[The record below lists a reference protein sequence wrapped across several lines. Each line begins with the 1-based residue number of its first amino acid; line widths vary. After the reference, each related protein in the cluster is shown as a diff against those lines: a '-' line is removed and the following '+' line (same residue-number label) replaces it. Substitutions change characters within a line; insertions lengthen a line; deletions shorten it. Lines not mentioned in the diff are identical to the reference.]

1 MCMIEGLENVLGTSD
16 EHSIHEK
23 SSILSTSSTSR
34 SSRNFFDFGG
44 VSKSQRLNGPS
55 QMSQGGIN
63 LSNVSYL
70 DVSADLNK
78 GEPEQDLIA
87 VGEKMVPLNQVFYI
101 TDMVVINNALAGKLI
116 KCSLEESSIMVRSS
130 KDKLYDSS
138 E

>member
-44 VSKSQRLNGPS
+44 VSKSQRLNGAS

-63 LSNVSYL
+63 LNNVSYL

>member
-63 LSNVSYL
+63 LNNVSYL

>member
-23 SSILSTSSTSR
+23 SSILSTSSTNR

-44 VSKSQRLNGPS
+44 VSKSQRLNGAG

-63 LSNVSYL
+63 LNNVSYL